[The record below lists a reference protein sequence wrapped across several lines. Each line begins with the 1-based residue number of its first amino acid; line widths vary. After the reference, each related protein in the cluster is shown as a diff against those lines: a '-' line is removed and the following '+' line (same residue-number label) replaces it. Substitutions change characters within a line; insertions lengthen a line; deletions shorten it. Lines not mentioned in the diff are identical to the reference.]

1 MGNNCICN
9 HYQNTQNINEDLS
22 NNINKLDED
31 ELIEKIDNED
41 SLKSNFDM
49 KGDINL
55 TFEKNQIDSC
65 DYKKK
70 TILTSD
76 DITKLNKIIRG
87 YLFRKKYLNGNLKV
101 ELEKFNEELLEK
113 FIEKSKNE
121 KVEKIIKDNNN
132 ILHTNWI
139 EFYSEDPIQEINK
152 EISKTKKYEKGI
164 KITYINN
171 NNPTSDSIEEIIE
184 NIESI
189 YKGEINIITGEKI
202 GNGEEL
208 YKNGSKIIG
217 TFYKNTPFGWNIY
230 IKENGILYIG
240 LFKNG
245 KLNGKGIQYIKDENN
260 NLIIYKGDFIDG
272 LKNGEG
278 IEENEYGKYEGHYEN
293 DKKKGKGKFYFNK
306 GDYYEGDFNDDNFNG
321 KGHFIW
327 KKNGNEYIGEYI
339 NGIMNGE
346 GLYKWNDKQ
355 YYKGQYKNGIKEGKG
370 EIKYPDGKK
379 FICEFKNGKPNGIGI
394 FVDPKGN
401 EREVEFINGKI
412 NKNFKG
418 SRIES

>member
-1 MGNNCICN
+1 MGNNCICS

-22 NNINKLDED
+22 NNINKLSEYD
-31 ELIEKIDNED
+31 LIEKIDNEAFI
-41 SLKSNFDM
+41 KSEFDM
-49 KGDINL
+49 KSNKNS
-55 TFEKNQIDSC
+55 TFEKKLIDI
-65 DYKKK
+65 YNLQKK
-70 TILTSD
+70 TTLTSD

-87 YLFRKKYLNGNLKV
+87 HLFRKKYGNLKK
-101 ELEKFNEELLEK
+101 ELEKFNENLLQK
-113 FIEKSKNE
+113 FKEKSKNQ
-121 KVEKIIKDNNN
+121 KVENTINDNNN
-132 ILHTNWI
+132 ILFTNWN
-139 EFYSEDPIQEINK
+139 EFYLQDPIEEINK
-152 EISKTKKYEKGI
+152 EISKTKKYVNGI
-164 KITYINN
+164 KIKYINN
-171 NNPTSDSIEEIIE
+171 NTPTSDSLDEIIE

-208 YKNGSKIIG
+208 YKNGSTIIG
-217 TFYKNTPFGWNIY
+217 TFYKNKPYGWDKY
-230 IKENGILYIG
+230 INENGILYIG

-260 NLIIYKGDFIDG
+260 NITLYKGDFIDG

-278 IEENEYGKYEGHYEN
+278 IEENENGKYEGHFEN
-293 DKKKGKGKFYFNK
+293 DKKNGKGKFYFNK
-306 GDYYEGDFNDDNFNG
+306 GDYYEGDFKDNIFNG

-327 KKNGNEYIGEYI
+327 KKNGNEYIGEYTD
-339 NGIMNGE
+339 GIMDGE

-355 YYKGQYKNGIKEGKG
+355 YYKGHYKNGIKEGKG
-370 EIKYPDGKK
+370 EIKYSDGKK

-394 FVDPKGN
+394 FVDSKGN

-418 SRIES
+418 SRIEN